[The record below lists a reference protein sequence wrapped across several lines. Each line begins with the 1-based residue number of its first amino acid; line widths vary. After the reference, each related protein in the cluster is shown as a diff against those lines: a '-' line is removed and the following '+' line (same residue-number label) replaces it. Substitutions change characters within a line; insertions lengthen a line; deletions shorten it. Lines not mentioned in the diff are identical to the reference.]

1 MSLTEFIPR
10 VAAIHSFLQNQK
22 KIPSP
27 PGNSIYIIYLALL
40 KFIDF
45 HSGTHSKCSPFLTPN
60 SSHVSRHPF
69 GRVPK
74 LAAVTRSSTATKPDI
89 RMLHGTDWNIYLLH
103 IYHKN
108 KPNVGLQTIHG
119 CTWSIRDLLTFH
131 WILID
136 ENDGILYLGLPGCL
150 ERIPIHLGSIRGCL
164 KTINGA
170 FWIPVKKITNHNEVS
185 VRVQGFQLYKIS
197 IQLYTFIW

>member
-10 VAAIHSFLQNQK
+10 VAAIHSFCKTK
-22 KIPSP
+22 KRSRP
-27 PGNSIYIIYLALL
+27 PRKLNLHNLLSSSEIHRFPQWHSFKVLPLSHPELLTCLKASIWQG
-40 KFIDF
+40 
-45 HSGTHSKCSPFLTPN
+45 S
-60 SSHVSRHPF
+60 
-69 GRVPK
+69 K